1 MRVLFLVSTFQAKQ
15 LLGIKK
21 DKVISLLKHKM
32 IDYVRD
38 SENVYRISLESLI
51 QYAKSRRIEIDQ
63 SYLDALK
70 KKVHPWVES
79 TVPVPVKSLSTKS
92 AKPSPPSNTEASP
105 AGTSSAFPKL
115 ELMGFSAR
123 ALHVFRTHNIATAEQ
138 LTGYSAV
145 DLMKFH
151 NLGRKTLVSI
161 RSVLKE
167 YNLSLKSSRSQ

>member
-21 DKVISLLKHKM
+21 DKVISLLKHRM

-79 TVPVPVKSLSTKS
+79 TVPVKSLSTKS

-105 AGTSSAFPKL
+105 AGISSAFPKL
-115 ELMGFSAR
+115 DQMGFSAR